1 MEPRKNFL
9 NTLDDWST
17 VLANTYNN
25 TQPEVLLKTNL
36 LTLVQSKNFRKDNSG
51 EPIVDDNTIRL
62 NMLLSTDEQIA
73 LLSYYFDNVAVIHND
88 ETQNSDDISI
98 SLDIQILES
107 KYVKP
112 TVFLSVYNFETRNK
126 IIYKDF
132 KNLYIHPRLAQT
144 LVDAYH
150 TQDLE
155 NNFSEEQIEFLAVV
169 EPVIKDLFKS
179 RLNITL

>member
-1 MEPRKNFL
+1 MESRKNFL
-9 NTLDDWST
+9 NALDDWGS

-25 TQPEVLLKTNL
+25 AQPEVLLKTDL

-51 EPIVDDNTIRL
+51 EPIIDDNTLRL
-62 NMLLSTDEQIA
+62 NMLLSTDEQFA

-98 SLDIQILES
+98 SLDIQTLES

-112 TVFLSVYNFETRNK
+112 TVSLSVYNIETGNK
-126 IIYKDF
+126 IVDRDF
-132 KNLYIHPRLAQT
+132 KNLYIHPRLAQA

-155 NNFSEEQIEFLAVV
+155 NNFSEEQIELLADV
-169 EPVIKDLFKS
+169 EPVIKELFK
-179 RLNITL
+179 RVLNITL